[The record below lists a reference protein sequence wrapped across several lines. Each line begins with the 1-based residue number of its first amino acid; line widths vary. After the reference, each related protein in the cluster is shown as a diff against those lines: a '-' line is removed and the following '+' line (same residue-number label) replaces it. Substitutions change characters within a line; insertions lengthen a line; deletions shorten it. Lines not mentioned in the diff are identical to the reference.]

1 MQPQDIEQGSDAWLA
16 IRCGKATASR
26 VADIVARTKSGYGA
40 SRSNYLAEL
49 VSERLTGNSA
59 ERFQNDAMR
68 WGTEKEPDARAA
80 YEFYTDETVE
90 LVGFVQHPKIT
101 DTGASPDG
109 LVGERGLVEI
119 KCPNT
124 ATHIETLL
132 GGAVPSKYIT
142 QMQWQMACTDRAWC
156 DFVSFDPRLPESM
169 SLFVKRV
176 ERDADMVAMLEKEV
190 AAFLREVDET
200 VAQLRA
206 KYEPDGRPANI
217 RAAAERY
224 CPGLGEAIVTTGA

>member
-1 MQPQDIEQGSDAWLA
+1 MAEIEQGSPEWFAARL
-16 IRCGKATASR
+16 GKVTASR
-26 VADIVARTKSGYGA
+26 VADVIAKTKTGWGA
-40 SRSNYLAEL
+40 SRTNYAAEL
-49 VSERLTGNSA
+49 VAERLTGASA
-59 ERFQNDAMR
+59 EKFSNAAMA

-80 YEFYTDETVE
+80 YEFYSDATVD
-90 LVGFVQHPKIT
+90 LVGFVSHPTIR
-101 DTGASPDG
+101 DAGASPDG
-109 LVGERGLVEI
+109 RVGAEGLVEI

-132 GGAVPSKYIT
+132 GGSVPSKYIT
-142 QMQWQMACTDRAWC
+142 QMQWQMACEGRQWC
-156 DFVSFDPRLPESM
+156 DFVSYDPRLPESM

-206 KYEPDGRPANI
+206 KYEPDGRPANV